1 MLHSGERQVAPSLDG
16 IRRDHVARYHWA
28 ERLLEPNSRV
38 LDVACGV
45 GYGARVLADA
55 GHLVTAIDRD
65 QDAIVYGMA
74 HFDHPNITW
83 RCADVREV
91 AGYEAGAF
99 DAVTC
104 FETIEHLADPLPP
117 LRILQAVA
125 PKLLVSVPN
134 ETFFP
139 FRDYKFHFRHYT
151 EVEFLALLADA
162 GFVVDVVRHQ
172 ADAESEVGP
181 TPGRT
186 LVASARALP
195 RDVKPFEP
203 AALLPMAEPAE
214 GMAQPPIGRVPDHVV
229 ILGLGPSL
237 EAFVD
242 LAKRVGGRSAFC
254 DEVWGINAVGDVIDC
269 DRVFHM
275 DDVRIQER
283 RAAAHPDSNIAR
295 MLAWLKRHQ
304 GPVYTSR
311 AHPDYPGLVEYPLQ
325 EVIRSCGFAYFNST
339 AAYAVAYAVHI
350 GVKRIGLFGFDFTYS
365 DSHKAEKGRACVEFH
380 LGIAKARGIELG
392 FPENT
397 SLMDSCAPF
406 EERIYGY
413 DTLDVEMDGGGDQPV
428 TVKFMPRP
436 EDRWVTAAQI
446 EARYDHGKHPNPL
459 VAR

>member
-1 MLHSGERQVAPSLDG
+1 MLHSGERQVAPTLRG
-16 IRRDHVARYHWA
+16 IRRDHLARYEWA
-28 ERLLEPNSRV
+28 KRQLAPKSRV

-45 GYGARVLADA
+45 GYGAWILANA

-65 QDAIVYGMA
+65 REAIEWGRE

-83 RCADVREV
+83 QCADAETV
-91 AGYEAGAF
+91 AGYKPGAF
-99 DAVTC
+99 HAVTC
-104 FETIEHLADPLPP
+104 FETIEHLADPLPLLKI
-117 LRILQAVA
+117 LRVVS
-125 PKLLVSVPN
+125 PKLLASVPN

-139 FRDYKFHFRHYT
+139 FRNYKFHHRHYT
-151 EVEFLALLADA
+151 EAEFLALLAEA
-162 GFVVDVVRHQ
+162 GFAVDLVRHQ
-172 ADAESEVGP
+172 ADSESEVGT

-186 LVASARALP
+186 LVASALALP
-195 RDVKPFEP
+195 RDAVLAREP
-203 AALLPMAEPAE
+203 APSAAGVPAYCN
-214 GMAQPPIGRVPDHVV
+214 AAPPIERVPEHVV

-242 LAKRVGGRSAFC
+242 LTKRLGGRSAFC
-254 DEVWGINAVGDVIDC
+254 DEVWGINAVADVIQC

-295 MLAWLKRHQ
+295 MLAWLKRHP

-311 AHPDYPGLVEYPLQ
+311 AHPEYPGLVDYPLQ

-350 GVKRIGLFGFDFTYS
+350 GVKKIGLFGFDFTYS

-380 LGIAKARGIELG
+380 LGIAKARGVELG
-392 FPENT
+392 FPGNT
-397 SLMDSCAPF
+397 SLMDACAPF

-413 DTLDVEMDGGGDQPV
+413 DTLDVEMDGGGDDPV
-428 TVKFMPRP
+428 TVMFTPKP
-436 EDRWVTAAQI
+436 EDRWATAAEI
-446 EARYDHGKHPNPL
+446 EARYDHGKHPNRL
-459 VAR
+459 VAK